1 MIEKIDIKGKSK
13 EEWLKLREGSI
24 GGSEIGSIIGLNHF
38 ESAYTLWCVRT
49 GKKPAFEGNL
59 ATEVGTCLERFVA
72 EKFAEKSGYGKRV
85 QQTGFLYKNDKYPIL
100 HASPD
105 RLIHSTTGSKSPVIA
120 GLECKTTSEWN
131 TKRFKGVDFPMQ
143 YYSQCVQYMMLLE
156 VPVWYLAVLVGNR
169 EFHVYRLV
177 SDALHI
183 VPGDPFYDDSP
194 WLDGTIVVDRAEYDA
209 LYEAAE
215 IFWDHVKTDT
225 PPAIDGSDST
235 TEMIKELHPE
245 SNGSTIFDPTIE
257 FTCHQLDDVK
267 KQIAELEKQQKEY
280 ENQLKDRMGEA
291 EKMKT
296 GLWVVSWKNTV
307 TNRMDT
313 TAFKKDHPDLAAL
326 YTKPSVSRRFE
337 MKEDK

>member
-59 ATEVGTCLERFVA
+59 ASEVGSCLEQFVA
-72 EKFAEKSGYGKRV
+72 QKFAEKSGFGKQV
-85 QQTGFLYKNDKYPIL
+85 QQTGFLYKNTKYPIL

-105 RLIHSTTGSKSPVIA
+105 RLIHATTGSKSPVIA
-120 GLECKTTSEWN
+120 GLECKTTSEFN
-131 TKRFKGVDFPMQ
+131 TKRFKGIDFPLQ
-143 YYSQCVQYMMLLE
+143 YYSQCVQYMMMLE
-156 VPVWYLAVLVGNR
+156 VPVWYLAVLVGNH
-169 EFHVYRLV
+169 EFHIYRLV
-177 SDALHI
+177 LDSFRRGPDEPWIEGTVI
-183 VPGDPFYDDSP
+183 VDS
-194 WLDGTIVVDRAEYDA
+194 AEYEA
-209 LYEAAE
+209 LYEAAKS
-215 IFWDHVKTDT
+215 FWNCVETGI
-225 PPAIDGSDST
+225 PPAIDGSNST

-257 FTCHQLDDVK
+257 FTCQQLDDVK

-313 TAFKKDHPDLAAL
+313 TAFRKDHPDLAAL